1 MPRALLST
9 AFLLSTLFISC
20 SKDSEDVVEGP
31 AAPVA
36 ETLSEADRVG
46 LVWSDE
52 FDSGTSPNP
61 ANWTYE
67 IGDGSA
73 QGIPGWGN
81 GEQQFYTNRP
91 ENIDVANG
99 FLTITARGENYSGKN
114 YTSARIK
121 TQEKFSF
128 KYGRMVVRAK
138 LPSKSG
144 TWPAVWLLGNSIT
157 QVGWP
162 RCGEID
168 VIEQRGTDKT
178 KIMGAVHWF
187 DQGTNANAKYDKD
200 VSVAGLTTEFKK
212 YTFEWTPTVVRY
224 FVDNTKYFEMTINES
239 MPFNEPF
246 FIVTNIAMG
255 GTLGGPIPS
264 GFSTDKLMI
273 DYIRVYEN

>member
-36 ETLSEADRVG
+36 ETLSEADRIC

-52 FDSGTSPNP
+52 FDSGAAPNS

-144 TWPAVWLLGNSIT
+144 TWPAVWLLGNSIP

-187 DQGTNANAKYDKD
+187 DQGTNANAKYDKE
-200 VSVAGLTTEFKK
+200 VTVAGLTTEFKK

-239 MPFNEPF
+239 MPFNDPF

>member
-52 FDSGTSPNP
+52 FDSGNAPNP

-168 VIEQRGTDKT
+168 VIEQRGADKT

-187 DQGTNANAKYDKD
+187 DQGTNANAKYDKE

-239 MPFNEPF
+239 MPFNDPF

>member
-1 MPRALLST
+1 MPRALLSA
-9 AFLLSTLFISC
+9 AFLLSILFISC
-20 SKDSEDVVEGP
+20 SKDGEDVVEGP

-52 FDSGTSPNP
+52 FDSGTAPNA

-91 ENIDVANG
+91 ENVSVANG
-99 FLTITARGENYSGKN
+99 FLTITAPGEKYSGKK

-168 VIEQRGTDKT
+168 VIEQRGSDKT

-187 DQGTNANAKYDKD
+187 DQGTNANAKYDKE
-200 VSVAGLTTEFKK
+200 VTVAGLTTEFKK

-239 MPFNEPF
+239 MPFNDPF

-255 GTLGGPIPS
+255 GTLGGPIPG